1 MRCNTHVLFLLN
13 LLLINVVI
21 VYVIG
26 MEILGELAWCI
37 DNAELL
43 AQLPDEVYER
53 ILFCTLVPDVEVGLL
68 TSYCKYLYLLSYGTS
83 FCICRC
89 SIVALRHCILCQV

>member
-1 MRCNTHVLFLLN
+1 MLCTEL
-13 LLLINVVI
+13 I

-43 AQLPDEVYER
+43 AELPDEVYER

-68 TSYCKYLYLLSYGTS
+68 CSYCKYLLVIMELLSA
-83 FCICRC
+83 FID
-89 SIVALRHCILCQV
+89 APLLL